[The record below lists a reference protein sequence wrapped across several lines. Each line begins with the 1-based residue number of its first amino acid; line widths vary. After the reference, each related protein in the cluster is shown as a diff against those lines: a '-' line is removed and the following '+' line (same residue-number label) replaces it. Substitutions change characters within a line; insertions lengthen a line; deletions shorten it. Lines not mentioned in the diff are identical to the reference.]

1 LAPLQGVAIHLPRRL
16 SRALHSLARVGTRIR
31 QQALLSLLLLLSAC
45 SSRVS
50 CVPSLCHP
58 KAASTNHAEQKVP
71 ASVRKSARGVQRPQ
85 RTAPWRNP
93 LAEPRAEARE
103 PARNPAQLRNLPGV
117 FHPSN
122 ALELSPSG
130 LCPAQRGPHV
140 SVSLPPMLL
149 ERELSLSPQLRRV
162 EPSAQCEPLPTAP
175 KRNRQRLLGPLGVLP
190 SEALP
195 PAVAEPTS
203 RLFLSR
209 ASAAEADR
217 APQSVTACGSVSDP
231 NPKVRVAPAPMGF
244 ST

>member
-1 LAPLQGVAIHLPRRL
+1 MLNRRC
-16 SRALHSLARVGTRIR
+16 
-31 QQALLSLLLLLSAC
+31 QLLSGS
-45 SSRVS
+45 
-50 CVPSLCHP
+50 
-58 KAASTNHAEQKVP
+58 
-71 ASVRKSARGVQRPQ
+71 
-85 RTAPWRNP
+85 P
-93 LAEPRAEARE
+93 LAAFDALSEPLRSETRLQDPRAEARE
-103 PARNPAQLRNLPGV
+103 PARHPAQLCNLPRM

-140 SVSLPPMLL
+140 SVSLPPVLL
-149 ERELSLSPQLRRV
+149 ERELCLSPQLRRV
-162 EPSAQCEPLPTAP
+162 EPSAQCEPLSTAP
-175 KRNRQRLLGPLGVLP
+175 KRNRQRFLGPPGVLP

-231 NPKVRVAPAPMGF
+231 NRSSRRTGPYGVFHLTSLPGPVPEPKLRSKPGSGRTVVELSRRHR
-244 ST
+244 SEDL